1 MLFRVRGG
9 RCQVHIHVALIHE
22 RRSRIDERRVR
33 REGVGAIVLPELHRL
48 IVIDLVQGFKPE
60 VTHREGLLHDRRV
73 DGSVL
78 DSVQRI
84 GIHVPRHHLAAGVA
98 GALDGVGHHLA
109 RNRIQAD
116 KGIDLLCAGQSQQL
130 LGAVEC
136 SAGVTLDVDHVDDAD
151 AGPGGK
157 DVLETLQTSRRRDT
171 PVLTTKG
178 VQKIR
183 QDALREIFSS
193 LKKTPMG
200 SHETPHT
207 GAGVERLSET
217 KKWIFGDMPTNID
230 LTSTMTNAF
239 KRDGIENFNLIED
252 DLEVYDTENLS
263 TCATVLMLDIS
274 HSMILYG
281 EDRITPAKQVGLA
294 LSELIM
300 TKFPRDY
307 IALVV
312 FGDDA
317 KLMSINELPFLNVG
331 PYHTNTRAGL
341 QLARN
346 LLRRCGNVN
355 KQIFMITDGKPSAMF
370 DDAGRLYKNS
380 FGLDPRIVNKT
391 LDEAVACRREKITI
405 STFMVARDPYL
416 INFVEELTKANHG
429 RAYYSSINNLGQF
442 IFVDYIRNRRKRF
455 SS

>member
-1 MLFRVRGG
+1 MRFLYTKWTPESKTDEQRLQSLMQLFS
-9 RCQVHIHVALIHE
+9 HL
-22 RRSRIDERRVR
+22 
-33 REGVGAIVLPELHRL
+33 
-48 IVIDLVQGFKPE
+48 LVQTSGDVEEAMEWLRQLAEEYGIFDENLSMEDLIQKLKEMGIIEE
-60 VTHREGLLHDRRV
+60 V
-73 DGSVL
+73 
-78 DSVQRI
+78 
-84 GIHVPRHHLAAGVA
+84 
-98 GALDGVGHHLA
+98 
-109 RNRIQAD
+109 NN
-116 KGIDLLCAGQSQQL
+116 
-130 LGAVEC
+130 
-136 SAGVTLDVDHVDDAD
+136 
-151 AGPGGK
+151 
-157 DVLETLQTSRRRDT
+157 T

-217 KKWIFGDMPTNID
+217 KKWVFGDMPTNID

-317 KLMSINELPFLNVG
+317 KLVSINELPFLNVG

-380 FGLDPRIVNKT
+380 FGLDPKIVNKT

-429 RAYYSSINNLGQF
+429 RAYYSSLNNLGQF

>member
-1 MLFRVRGG
+1 MRFLYTKWTPESKTDEQRLQSLMQLFSHLLVQTSGDVEEAMEWLRQLAEEYG
-9 RCQVHIHVALIHE
+9 IF
-22 RRSRIDERRVR
+22 DENLSM
-33 REGVGAIVLPELHRL
+33 E
-48 IVIDLVQGFKPE
+48 DLVQKLKEMGIIEE
-60 VTHREGLLHDRRV
+60 V
-73 DGSVL
+73 
-78 DSVQRI
+78 
-84 GIHVPRHHLAAGVA
+84 
-98 GALDGVGHHLA
+98 
-109 RNRIQAD
+109 NN
-116 KGIDLLCAGQSQQL
+116 
-130 LGAVEC
+130 
-136 SAGVTLDVDHVDDAD
+136 
-151 AGPGGK
+151 
-157 DVLETLQTSRRRDT
+157 T

-217 KKWIFGDMPTNID
+217 KKWVFGDMPTNID

-317 KLMSINELPFLNVG
+317 KLVSINELPFLNVG

-380 FGLDPRIVNKT
+380 FGLDPKIVNKT

-416 INFVEELTKANHG
+416 INFVEDLTKANHG
-429 RAYYSSINNLGQF
+429 RAYYSSLNNLGQF